1 MLNQNTQYPGLC
13 AIQSEYSQFTAKMQ
27 PMVLVP
33 KQGACAV

>member
-27 PMVLVP
+27 PMVFVLI
-33 KQGACAV
+33 QGVRAV